1 MASTAS
7 TEAGSLMLAFESVR
21 LLLMTIKTSVR
32 IEPLTPTIGALVEG
46 ADLRGHLD
54 DETVACIRQAL
65 LDHGVIFFH
74 DQPLTPDEL
83 KAFALKFGPIGSDT
97 PGGPPDEVAEMI
109 TTEPRGTTDIWHAD
123 ATYMEAPNL
132 GAVMQAV
139 RLPPVGGDTCW
150 ASMNAA
156 YDALSQPMRTMLDGL
171 TALHSLFPVM
181 ERLRRLGD
189 RFDGFLAE
197 AARGGYPEHIHPVV
211 RVHPE
216 NGRKLLFVN
225 SSWTTHIVELE
236 PAESAKILGL
246 LFDHVKLP
254 DFNLRFRWS
263 PGDIAFWDN
272 RAVQHY
278 AVPDYSVERV
288 MNRVV
293 IAGDR
298 AFGPAG

>member
-1 MASTAS
+1 MATK
-7 TEAGSLMLAFESVR
+7 TLARVQA
-21 LLLMTIKTSVR
+21 
-32 IEPLTPTIGALVEG
+32 LTPAIGAVVEG
-46 ADLRGHLD
+46 TDLRDHLD
-54 DETVACIRQAL
+54 PATVAAIRQAL

-74 DQPLTPDEL
+74 DQPLSREQL
-83 KAFALKFGPIGSDT
+83 RAFALNFGQIGTDS
-97 PGGPPDEVAEMI
+97 PAPPPDEVAEMV
-109 TTEPRGTTDIWHAD
+109 TTEPKGTTDIWHAD
-123 ATYMEAPNL
+123 ATYMEAPNM
-132 GAVMQAV
+132 GAVMRAV

-150 ASMNAA
+150 ASMYAA
-156 YDALSQPMRTMLDGL
+156 YDALSEPMQAMVDGL

-189 RFDGFLAE
+189 RFDGYLAD

-216 NGRKLLFVN
+216 TGRKLLFVN
-225 SSWTTHIVELE
+225 SSWTTRIVELE
-236 PAESAKILGL
+236 PAESAKVLGL
-246 LFDHVKLP
+246 LFDHIKAP
-254 DFNLRFRWS
+254 DFNVRFRWS

-298 AFGPAG
+298 PFGVSRGR